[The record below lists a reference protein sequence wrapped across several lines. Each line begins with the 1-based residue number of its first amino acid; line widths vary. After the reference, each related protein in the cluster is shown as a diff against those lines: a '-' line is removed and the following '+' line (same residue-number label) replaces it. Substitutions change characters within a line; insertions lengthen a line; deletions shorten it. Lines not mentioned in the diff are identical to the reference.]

1 MIGDIGSIEVQDMY
15 LQTKIAKIIVEHQ
28 KCEGLIAS
36 ITQQDYLMNFIRCIR
51 QHVERNTVVNCVEV
65 LLAAINKIK

>member
-28 KCEGLIAS
+28 KCEDLIAS